1 MDEEEGYEHPR
12 DDEMDRTRR
21 LASAEQVEQPR
32 RGGVDPRRHGE
43 PGREHQRQ
51 QDKDD
56 ADVTEFLEDVVA
68 RRRRARRIAQSRV
81 VLDVAPDV
89 SPRPFGAADVKILA
103 AMRGKNRPPQ
113 VSTQEYTSD
122 L

>member
-1 MDEEEGYEHPR
+1 
-12 DDEMDRTRR
+12 MDRARR

-32 RGGVDPRRHGE
+32 PGRVHAGRHGK
-43 PGREHQRQ
+43 PGRDHQRQ

-68 RRRRARRIAQSRV
+68 RRRRALRKAQSRV

-103 AMRGKNRPPQ
+103 ETIRRASWRERVFQGGKIIEAAR
-113 VSTQEYTSD
+113 YI
-122 L
+122 

>member
-1 MDEEEGYEHPR
+1 MDEEEGDEQPR

-43 PGREHQRQ
+43 PGRDHQRQ

-68 RRRRARRIAQSRV
+68 RRRRARRKARSEEHTSELQS
-81 VLDVAPDV
+81 L
-89 SPRPFGAADVKILA
+89 
-103 AMRGKNRPPQ
+103 MRISYAVFCLKKKKQESANT
-113 VSTQEYTSD
+113 STQ
-122 L
+122 